1 MSGLTV
7 RRRTSRTALMRT
19 LIVIPAR
26 HGSTRFPAK
35 PLAEIAG
42 VTLLARVTR
51 IAERVC
57 QARTDAR
64 FVIATDHDE
73 IRAHAEAIAAPV
85 VMTDP
90 DLPSGT
96 DRALAAAELSDETP
110 DFVLNL
116 QGDAPFTP
124 PAHLEALISAAA
136 ASQADVVTPVIRLT
150 WEALDTVRDQKTR
163 EPFSGTSC
171 VRRADGLALWF
182 SKQVLPAIR
191 KEDRLRT
198 ETPLSPVFRHIGL
211 YGYTMAAL
219 RRFTALPTG
228 YYEALEGL
236 EQLRF
241 LENGMSILTVEV
253 EPGEAAMWGVDTPED
268 AGFAEQLIAR
278 HGDPH
283 FAG

>member
-1 MSGLTV
+1 MQ
-7 RRRTSRTALMRT
+7 T

-35 PLAEIAG
+35 PLAKIAG
-42 VTLLARVTR
+42 ITLLARVTR

-57 QARTDAR
+57 AGQGDVH

-73 IRAHAEAIAAPV
+73 IRGHAEAIGAPV

-96 DRALAAAELSDETP
+96 DRALAAIDLSETRP
-110 DFVLNL
+110 DFVINL

-124 PAHLEALISAAA
+124 PDHLDALISAARTGD
-136 ASQADVVTPVIRLT
+136 ADVITPVIRLT
-150 WEALDTVRDQKTR
+150 WEALDTVRDQKRR

-171 VRRADGLALWF
+171 VRRADGMALWF

-191 KEDRLRT
+191 KEEKLRA
-198 ETPLSPVFRHIGL
+198 EGPVSPVFRHVGL
-211 YGYTMAAL
+211 YGYRMSAL
-219 RRFTALPTG
+219 RRFAALPVG
-228 YYEALEGL
+228 HYEALEGL

-253 EPGEAAMWGVDTPED
+253 EPGEAAMWGVDTRED
-268 AGFAEQLIAR
+268 AAFAEQLIAR

-283 FAG
+283 LAG